1 MKSAPDSLQRGQD
14 LCLSCGLCCDGTIFS
29 TVEIDN
35 PETIQRYK
43 SAGIDFDIANE
54 VTDGKQRFRQP
65 CAAFAAGC
73 CKIYPDRPLV
83 CRNFK
88 CDLLKA
94 YMENEID
101 FFAASEI
108 VKKVKDRKS
117 DILRRITELDLP
129 LKSTNIV
136 FDLYDQAFEFFKN
149 LEEGERKRQCGE
161 IVLQIAAL
169 RLYISAN
176 FRNFETMEKDMKS
189 KPENSNA

>member
-1 MKSAPDSLQRGQD
+1 
-14 LCLSCGLCCDGTIFS
+14 
-29 TVEIDN
+29 
-35 PETIQRYK
+35 
-43 SAGIDFDIANE
+43 
-54 VTDGKQRFRQP
+54 
-65 CAAFAAGC
+65 
-73 CKIYPDRPLV
+73 
-83 CRNFK
+83 
-88 CDLLKA
+88 
-94 YMENEID
+94 MENEID
-101 FFAASEI
+101 FFSASEI